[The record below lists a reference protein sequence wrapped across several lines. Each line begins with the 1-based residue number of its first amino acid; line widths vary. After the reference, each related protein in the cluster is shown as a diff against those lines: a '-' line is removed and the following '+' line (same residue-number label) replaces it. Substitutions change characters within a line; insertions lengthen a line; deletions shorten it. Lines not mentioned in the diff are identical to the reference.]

1 MALWAA
7 LLWLTWKS
15 WLYGAIKGQ
24 FPDDNPSGNTKSG
37 FSRVLALAIGSQTTA
52 FWPVRLASTP
62 RMPQKT
68 FYLAFSEVFFNSG
81 ML

>member
-37 FSRVLALAIGSQTTA
+37 FSRVL
-52 FWPVRLASTP
+52 RLASAP
-62 RMPQKT
+62 RMPQKA